1 VSSALPVPR
10 APLGR
15 RMARYK
21 TLYLFLLPAVAVCLV
36 FFYRPMLGLIMA
48 FQDYSIT
55 KGLAGSPFVGL
66 KHFAAFLGN
75 PDFYAALR
83 NTLVINGLNIAIGF
97 PLPIIL
103 ALALNALPDGPFK
116 KSTQTISYLPHF
128 ISWVVIAGLMYK
140 ILDAQSGVVNLGL
153 KALGGE
159 SVPFLRQPQS
169 FWPLITTVAILKD
182 LGWNTIIFLAA
193 LSSIDVEQYEAAI
206 VDGATGWQRLTHV
219 TLPGIAPVIG
229 LMFIF
234 TIGMI
239 FSANGNVSF
248 DAIFNM
254 RNALVRETANT
265 IDYYIYQEGVGQNR
279 MSFAAAVGFAQNIVS
294 FAIVMGANALSR
306 RIRGY
311 GAF

>member
-1 VSSALPVPR
+1 MSSVLLVPR
-10 APLGR
+10 APLAK
-15 RMARYK
+15 RMARHK

-36 FFYRPMLGLIMA
+36 FFYRPMVGLIMA
-48 FQDYSIT
+48 FQDYGIT
-55 KGLAGSPFVGL
+55 KGLAHSPFVGL
-66 KHFAAFLGN
+66 KHFQVFLTD
-75 PDFYAALR
+75 PDFYRSLR

-116 KSTQTISYLPHF
+116 KTTQTISYPPHF
-128 ISWVVIAGLMYK
+128 ISWVVIAGLLYR

-153 KALGGE
+153 KTLGA
-159 SVPFLRQPQS
+159 SPVPFMRQSQS
-169 FWPLITTVAILKD
+169 FWPIITTVAILKD

-193 LSSIDVEQYEAAI
+193 LASIDAEQYEAAI

-254 RNALVRETANT
+254 RNALVRDTANT
-265 IDYYIYQEGVGQNR
+265 VDYYIYQEGLEQNR
-279 MSFAAAVGFAQNIVS
+279 MSFAAAVGLAQNLVS
-294 FAIVMGANALSR
+294 FGIVMGANAVSR

>member
-1 VSSALPVPR
+1 VSSTVIVPR
-10 APLGR
+10 APLGK
-15 RMARYK
+15 RMARYR
-21 TLYLFLLPAVAVCLV
+21 TLYLFLLPAAAVCLV
-36 FFYRPMLGLIMA
+36 FFYRPMVGLIMA

-55 KGLAGSPFVGL
+55 KGMAGSPFVGL
-66 KHFAAFLGN
+66 KHFRAFLTN

-103 ALALNALPDGPFK
+103 ALALNALPDGAFK
-116 KSTQTISYLPHF
+116 KATQTISYLPHF

-153 KALGGE
+153 RALGGQA
-159 SVPFLRQPQS
+159 VPFLRQPES
-169 FWPLITTVAILKD
+169 FWPLITIVAILKD
-182 LGWNTIIFLAA
+182 VGWNTIIFLAA

-206 VDGATGWQRLTHV
+206 VDGATGWQRLTSI

-254 RNALVRETANT
+254 RNALVRDTANT
-265 IDYYIYQEGVGQNR
+265 IDYYIYQEGVSQNR
-279 MSFAAAVGFAQNIVS
+279 MSFAAAVGMAQNVVS